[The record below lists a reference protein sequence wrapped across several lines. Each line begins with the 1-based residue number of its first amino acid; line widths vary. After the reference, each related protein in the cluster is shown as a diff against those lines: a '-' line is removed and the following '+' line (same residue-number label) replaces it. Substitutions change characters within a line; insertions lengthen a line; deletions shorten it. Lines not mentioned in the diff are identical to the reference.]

1 MLRETR
7 VYRRSVRGV
16 VTIRAIS
23 GRRITAVLGMAFA
36 MAILLVPAGRVLAQD
51 AEVLERADQLIEEER
66 PQEVLALLQG
76 QPGHAEV
83 YWRRAAA
90 TLIHG
95 DQRGDAGAEDSEL
108 LDIFQEGERYA
119 DQAIAADPTN
129 PAGYYW
135 KSANIGRWGQTRG
148 VLNSLFRAP
157 DMRDLLE
164 QSIAMDPEHADSY
177 FVLGQLYTKVPGLIS
192 FGDSAKGVSL
202 GRRAVDLMEAEVRSG
217 ERPKSSEAFYVELA
231 NSLIERGWNA
241 RRRTRQLRDIADNY
255 RSAGTPLERGYYYEG
270 SLSLPGGSD
279 QDEAREIL
287 RGAIRRLERTR
298 DRAPSET
305 RRLEEA
311 RELLAGI

>member
-1 MLRETR
+1 MLTTTR
-7 VYRRSVRGV
+7 TCPLWSGNSEGIRR
-16 VTIRAIS
+16 TCPP
-23 GRRITAVLGMAFA
+23 AVLTVLAVV
-36 MAILLVPAGRVLAQD
+36 LLVIPLEFARAQD

-66 PQEVLALLQG
+66 PREVLDLLRG
-76 QPGHAEV
+76 EPGHAEV

-95 DQRGDAGAEDSEL
+95 DQRGDAGAPDSEL
-108 LDIFQEGERYA
+108 LEIFEQGEHYA
-119 DQAIAADPTN
+119 DQAIAADPSN

-164 QSIAMDPEHADSY
+164 QAIAMDPEHADSY

-192 FGDSAKGVSL
+192 FGDNAKGVSL
-202 GRRAVDLMEAEVRSG
+202 GRRAVDLMEAEVRTG

-241 RRRTRQLRDIADNY
+241 RRRTRQIRGIADSY
-255 RSAGTPLERGYYYEG
+255 RSAATPLERGYYYEG
-270 SLSLPGGSD
+270 SLSLSGGSD

-287 RGAIRRLERTR
+287 RAAIRRLERAR
-298 DRAPSET
+298 DRTPSET